1 MTFQHRVKYIGVMAI
16 RVKLKRMQKK
26 SAHQNITY
34 SLKQQVHQSH
44 HFIDKNFRERKTYLI
59 E

>member
-1 MTFQHRVKYIGVMAI
+1 MAI